1 MNFVWSLSIFGYM
14 IIVFVPL
21 FHPIVIVHVVFPAVL
36 TFILLTMLVFC
47 HLRFPFGT
55 DAACVVVQL
64 DWLWQCCLL
73 LCFFFFFLIIPSHT
87 RLILYYLRH
96 VILSSL
102 KIELREETN
111 TFMSRSY
118 YRSYILTPFVIVV
131 VIAINNVLLIL
142 GVCIIVDI
150 YTFLSLMKMTL
161 SPSFFPSLI
170 MHASF

>member
-1 MNFVWSLSIFGYM
+1 M
-14 IIVFVPL
+14 VFEHFSMHDPV
-21 FHPIVIVHVVFPAVL
+21 VIAHVVFAAVF

-73 LCFFFFFLIIPSHT
+73 LCFFFFLIIPSHT

-96 VILSSL
+96 VILSSF

-118 YRSYILTPFVIVV
+118 YRSYILTPFVIVI

>member
-1 MNFVWSLSIFGYM
+1 MVFEHFWIHDHCLCAIISSNSYCPRRISSCFDFHSSYDVGFLSSLLSFWHRCCM
-14 IIVFVPL
+14 CSS
-21 FHPIVIVHVVFPAVL
+21 A
-36 TFILLTMLVFC
+36 TWLTMTMLSLALF
-47 HLRFPFGT
+47 
-55 DAACVVVQL
+55 
-64 DWLWQCCLL
+64 
-73 LCFFFFFLIIPSHT
+73 FFFFFLIIPSHT

-96 VILSSL
+96 VILSSF

-118 YRSYILTPFVIVV
+118 YRSYILTPFVIVI